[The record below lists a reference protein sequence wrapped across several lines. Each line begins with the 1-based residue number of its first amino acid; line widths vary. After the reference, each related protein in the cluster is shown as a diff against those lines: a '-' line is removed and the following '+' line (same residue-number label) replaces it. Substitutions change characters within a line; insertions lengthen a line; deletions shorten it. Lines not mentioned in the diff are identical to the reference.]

1 MGGRIATPHKSAM
14 RMITISRRTGRGRDG
29 DDSAAGE
36 FKGLLSA
43 TNRPGRD
50 RARA

>member
-1 MGGRIATPHKSAM
+1 MMGGRIATPHKSAM
-14 RMITISRRTGRGRDG
+14 RMITISRRTGRDG